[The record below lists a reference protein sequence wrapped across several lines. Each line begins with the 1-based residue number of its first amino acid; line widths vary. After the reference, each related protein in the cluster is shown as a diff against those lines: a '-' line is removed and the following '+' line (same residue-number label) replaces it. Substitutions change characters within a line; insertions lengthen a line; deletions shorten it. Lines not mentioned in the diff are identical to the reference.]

1 MKPLNHRQRGKNGI
15 GLIEEA
21 THLLRLAPAGAWAS
35 YYLGSLP
42 FLLGLLY
49 FWADMSR
56 SPFAYQHLVGEAFG
70 MSLLFIWMKCW
81 QTVFARRLRAHLARE
96 PAPPRW
102 TPRRWLRVLLVQ
114 SALQPAG
121 LFLLP
126 VALTL
131 VLPFGWLFAFYQNVT
146 ALSDGTNSEIK
157 PLLKKSWNQ
166 SLLWPMQNHIVLAIL
181 VLFGLFVLLNW
192 LSVCF
197 LLPQL
202 LKILL
207 GIETVFTQSPMSF
220 LNSTFFTA
228 LLALTYLC
236 LDPLIKAVYVL
247 RCFYGESLQSGED
260 LKAEMKNFQS
270 APRMSASP
278 PTKGLRYI
286 DVLSRSQRL
295 FPCRRLS
302 VALILI
308 IVGAASAAGAEAQQP
323 ATDTN
328 NPSAFLPA
336 ISAPQ
341 LDRAIG
347 EVLSQRKYTWR
358 LPREKIVKPDTEKG
372 AIARFMEQVANTLR
386 DWARAV
392 QHWIEKFLRWLL
404 RREHSSASKS
414 LFGLNWISSLQGLLF
429 LLIAIVVS
437 ALAIFLYRVWRS
449 RQRKAMMTVSEPM
462 VLTPDVA
469 DENTGADQL
478 PEDGWIKLG
487 RELLER
493 GDLRLAIRAFYL
505 ASLAHLAERRLITLA
520 RFKSNRD
527 YENELRRRGHALP
540 GLLPAFGE
548 NVSVFDRIWYGLH
561 EANQE
566 LVNHFAAN
574 VERIKTV

>member
-1 MKPLNHRQRGKNGI
+1 MRPLNHRQRGKNGI
-15 GLIEEA
+15 ELIEEA

-146 ALSDGTNSEIK
+146 ALS
-157 PLLKKSWNQ
+157 L

-236 LDPLIKAVYVL
+236 LDQLIKAVYVL
-247 RCFYGESLQSGED
+247 RCFYG
-260 LKAEMKNFQS
+260 
-270 APRMSASP
+270 
-278 PTKGLRYI
+278 
-286 DVLSRSQRL
+286 
-295 FPCRRLS
+295 
-302 VALILI
+302 
-308 IVGAASAAGAEAQQP
+308 
-323 ATDTN
+323 
-328 NPSAFLPA
+328 
-336 ISAPQ
+336 
-341 LDRAIG
+341 
-347 EVLSQRKYTWR
+347 
-358 LPREKIVKPDTEKG
+358 
-372 AIARFMEQVANTLR
+372 
-386 DWARAV
+386 
-392 QHWIEKFLRWLL
+392 
-404 RREHSSASKS
+404 
-414 LFGLNWISSLQGLLF
+414 
-429 LLIAIVVS
+429 
-437 ALAIFLYRVWRS
+437 
-449 RQRKAMMTVSEPM
+449 
-462 VLTPDVA
+462 
-469 DENTGADQL
+469 
-478 PEDGWIKLG
+478 
-487 RELLER
+487 
-493 GDLRLAIRAFYL
+493 
-505 ASLAHLAERRLITLA
+505 
-520 RFKSNRD
+520 
-527 YENELRRRGHALP
+527 
-540 GLLPAFGE
+540 
-548 NVSVFDRIWYGLH
+548 
-561 EANQE
+561 
-566 LVNHFAAN
+566 
-574 VERIKTV
+574 